1 MKNVNVSDVRGFLYE
16 AMKKVVNGDID
27 RQQALSVTEIAQV
40 MVDSAKVEVEYMS
53 KIGAKDES
61 SFLDGDAK
69 QLPNGVVSVTRHRL
83 AG

>member
-16 AMKKVVNGDID
+16 AMQKVVDGDID
-27 RQQALSVTEIAQV
+27 RQQALSVTEMAQV

-53 KIGAKDES
+53 KIGAKEESAFLSYDDE
-61 SFLDGDAK
+61 
-69 QLPNGVVSVTRHRL
+69 LPDGVVSVTRHRL